1 MAKEPIEDSAS
12 EKFSITLSLRPLN
25 ELLQCEISSKQDTVQ
40 AVKVIRSKLISYYK
54 REQRAGTQSGK
65 SGGHGTPYK
74 KVGSQLIRIA
84 NQLPSNIALAVDFKE
99 ALKIQGRK
107 DIKKGNSINHP
118 G

>member
-1 MAKEPIEDSAS
+1 MAKEPIEDSADQ
-12 EKFSITLSLRPLN
+12 KFSVKFSLRPLD
-25 ELLQCEISSKQDTVQ
+25 ELVKCEISSKQDAAQ
-40 AVKVIRSKLISYYK
+40 AVRAIRSKLISYYK
-54 REQRAGTQSGK
+54 REERAGTQSGK

-84 NQLPSNIALAVDFKE
+84 NQLPSNIALAQDFKE
-99 ALKIQGRK
+99 ALKVQGRK